1 MTNQWN
7 DLGFPL
13 FGKYQIIDL
22 EMDTIMLI
30 INNGDYIWEN
40 LIDKSKVTLGFL
52 INIAMPKADKMLLE
66 AING

>member
-1 MTNQWN
+1 
-7 DLGFPL
+7 
-13 FGKYQIIDL
+13 
-22 EMDTIMLI
+22 MLI